1 MSAEPIADARLIA
14 AASKLPATPR
24 IFQQLSMAIKDP
36 DVSVEAIV
44 SVVRLDPA
52 LSAKVLRASNS
63 PFFSRG
69 GRCANLDEAIE
80 RVGIYVVYQLVGATV
95 ASQLYSAGLPVYGVT
110 GDELWQNSVTTA
122 VALDF
127 LAESAGADGRVGY
140 TLGLLR
146 PVGRLVLQR
155 VATDLHCEPR
165 AGLHPTAAL
174 VDAWEVE
181 TFGLTNT
188 EAVERVFQIWEYP
201 AQLTLP
207 IRYHFAPAEDPK
219 RNRLTAL
226 LHLAG
231 WIAAEFGK
239 GLRFEQG
246 AWAVTPEILEQ
257 GGIDQDTVEQ
267 CFERSKRVAGRIHGL
282 FRGA

>member
-1 MSAEPIADARLIA
+1 MAVRIDDTRLLA

-24 IFQQLSMAIKDP
+24 IFQQLSLAIKDP
-36 DVSVEAIV
+36 DVSIESIV

-69 GRCANLDEAIE
+69 GRCNSLDEAIE

-95 ASQLYSAGLPVYGVT
+95 ASQLFSAGLPVYGVT
-110 GDELWQNSVTTA
+110 GDELWQNSVATA

-127 LAESAGADGRVGY
+127 LSEAAGADGRVGY
-140 TLGLLR
+140 TVGLLR

-155 VATDLHCEPR
+155 LAAEMNLGPR
-165 AGLHPTAAL
+165 AGLHETAAL
-174 VDAWEVE
+174 VDAWEQT

-201 AQLTLP
+201 AQLTQP
-207 IRYHFAPAEDPK
+207 IRHHFNPTSDPK
-219 RNRLTAL
+219 RGPLTAL

-231 WIAAEFGK
+231 WVATEYGK

-246 AWAVTPEILEQ
+246 AWSLDPAILSQAGLET
-257 GGIDQDTVEQ
+257 DAVEQ
-267 CFERSKRVAGRIHGL
+267 CFERTKRIAGRIHGL
-282 FRGA
+282 FRGP

>member
-1 MSAEPIADARLIA
+1 MSAEPLADARLVA

-69 GRCANLDEAIE
+69 GRCSNLDEAIE

-127 LAESAGADGRVGY
+127 LADSAGADGRIGY

-155 VATDLHCEPR
+155 VASDLHLPPR
-165 AGLHPTAAL
+165 SGLHASAAL
-174 VDAWEVE
+174 VDAWEME

-188 EAVERVFQIWEYP
+188 EAVERIFQIWEYP
-201 AQLTLP
+201 AQLTAP
-207 IRYHFAPAEDPK
+207 IRYHFVPGEDPK
-219 RNRLTAL
+219 LGQFTAL

-246 AWAVTPEILEQ
+246 AWAVSPEILQ
-257 GGIDQDTVEQ
+257 QAKVDQEIVEA
-267 CFERSKRVAGRIHGL
+267 CFERAKRVAGRIHGL